1 MSMHKIFRALLLV
14 AMFITTYL
22 LIIAWRND
30 YANPTLAPT
39 TQVATSAVV
48 GDIAPASDIPLAS
61 DMPAPTVA
69 TSNAR
74 LIDVQTPKY
83 RLQIDLDGG
92 DITQIALVN
101 HKENLQTDAP
111 FVLLQNDNVRTYVAQ
126 SGVIGKDGVDNAQ
139 GRAQYASAKTKY
151 TWQDAESGILSVPL
165 VYTKD
170 GVRIEKVYQFSD
182 SYPIT
187 LATTIANTS
196 AKPWQGQLFYQLKRD
211 ESADPSLSNKGIM
224 GLATYLGGAWGVP
237 SAPYQKLKFAE
248 FGKEKIAPSA
258 EGWVGVVQHY
268 FVAAWT
274 PNHGQ
279 NPQGYV
285 VKPFSRSEGKNH
297 FIGYNSPVVNIGAG
311 KQITLASVLYAGPK
325 IQSEMKDVAIGL
337 NQSVDYGF
345 LWPISKFLFAL
356 LDGIYKIVGNWG
368 WAIILLTLVVKTAL
382 MWFSGK
388 SYASMAKMRAI
399 APKLTEL
406 KDKYGDD
413 RMKMS
418 QEMMRIY
425 KEEKVN
431 PLAGCLP
438 VLLQMPIF
446 LALYWV
452 LVESVELRH
461 APWILWIKDLSAM
474 DPWFILP
481 ILMGATMYV
490 QQLLNPQPADPMQA
504 KVLRFLPIIF
514 TLFMLFFPAGL
525 VLYWTVNNLFS
536 MIHQH
541 LINKRVEREYQA
553 RTGSA

>member
-48 GDIAPASDIPLAS
+48 GDVAPASDIPLAS
-61 DMPAPTVA
+61 DMPAPTA
-69 TSNAR
+69 AISNAH

-111 FVLLQNDNVRTYVAQ
+111 FVLLQNDNARTYVAQ
-126 SGVIGKDGVDNAQ
+126 SGVIGKDGVDNVQ

-151 TWQDAESGILSVPL
+151 TWQDAENGVLSVPL

-211 ESADPSLSNKGIM
+211 ESADPSLNNKGIM

-297 FIGYNSPVVNIGAG
+297 FIGYNSPVVNVGAG

>member
-69 TSNAR
+69 ISNAR

-151 TWQDAESGILSVPL
+151 TWQDAENGVLSVPL

-211 ESADPSLSNKGIM
+211 ESADPSLNNKGIM

>member
-48 GDIAPASDIPLAS
+48 GDVAPASDIPLAS

-69 TSNAR
+69 ISNAR

-139 GRAQYASAKTKY
+139 GRAQYVSAKTKY
-151 TWQDAESGILSVPL
+151 TWQDAENGVLSVPL

-297 FIGYNSPVVNIGAG
+297 FIGYNSPVVNVGAG

>member
-151 TWQDAESGILSVPL
+151 TWQDAENGVLSVPL

>member
-48 GDIAPASDIPLAS
+48 GDVAPASDIPLAS

-69 TSNAR
+69 ISNAR

-151 TWQDAESGILSVPL
+151 TWQDAENGVLSVPL

>member
-48 GDIAPASDIPLAS
+48 GDVAPASDIPLAS

-69 TSNAR
+69 ISNAR

-151 TWQDAESGILSVPL
+151 TWQDAESGVLSVPL

-211 ESADPSLSNKGIM
+211 ESADPSLNNKGIM

-285 VKPFSRSEGKNH
+285 VKPFSRSEGKTH
-297 FIGYNSPVVNIGAG
+297 FIGYNSPVVNVGAG

>member
-69 TSNAR
+69 ISNAR

-151 TWQDAESGILSVPL
+151 TWQDAENGVLSVPL

>member
-151 TWQDAESGILSVPL
+151 TWQDAENGILSVPL